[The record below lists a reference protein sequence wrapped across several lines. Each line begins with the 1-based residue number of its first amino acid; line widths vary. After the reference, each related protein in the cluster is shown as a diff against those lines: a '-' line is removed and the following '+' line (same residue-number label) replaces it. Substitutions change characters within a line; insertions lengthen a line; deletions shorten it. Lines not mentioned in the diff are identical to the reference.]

1 MSQSRWWLL
10 AVAVVAIQIA
20 LGVYQSGAAQ
30 SGSKP
35 TLANAPEDR
44 QAMIAH
50 LEEIKNLLKQQNE
63 LLKSGDVKVI
73 VTELPKK

>member
-1 MSQSRWWLL
+1 MSQTRWWLL
-10 AVAVVAIQIA
+10 AVAVIAIQIT
-20 LGVYQSGAAQ
+20 LSVYQPGIAQ
-30 SGSKP
+30 NTPKP

-44 QAMIAH
+44 QTIIAN